1 MSRSLLVENS
11 RTINSN
17 EEKGVNES
25 QYILQKR
32 NVPRTILG
40 NVTNNANILQ
50 EISMNRKIGMKNF
63 SKLNNFFPLKDEVSR
78 ADDFTSSFNDSRQGV
93 KQEVL
98 NNKENIPEYG
108 YSEQEKQQCSNDD
121 SFHTNSTALSCNRL
135 IYSEN
140 KSISTQME
148 WQKKIMRED
157 SKKKRPISTLVE
169 QDDQKSSNSMN

>member
-63 SKLNNFFPLKDEVSR
+63 SKLNNFFPLKDEVSE
-78 ADDFTSSFNDSRQGV
+78 SR
-93 KQEVL
+93 
-98 NNKENIPEYG
+98 
-108 YSEQEKQQCSNDD
+108 
-121 SFHTNSTALSCNRL
+121 
-135 IYSEN
+135 
-140 KSISTQME
+140 
-148 WQKKIMRED
+148 
-157 SKKKRPISTLVE
+157 
-169 QDDQKSSNSMN
+169 